1 MFLDLKLPCR
11 LLQSSNWEGVKG
23 RREPSCACA
32 PSRFREFYFKQK
44 DAKQLSRAEADRR
57 MEKRK
62 KKHFFLS
69 SSSSS
74 AAGFFL
80 YFINFYF
87 KCVEERGAAHLA
99 GKKKS

>member
-23 RREPSCACA
+23 RREPSCA

-57 MEKRK
+57 MEKKRK
-62 KKHFFLS
+62 KTLLS

-87 KCVEERGAAHLA
+87 KCVEERGAHLA